1 MTKQIKEFWLSTYL
15 RKRYGY
21 ERVAR
26 WKYYIGFYWRKLK
39 QMLPLVLC
47 PVTACVMLYFAHTF
61 RMGYKRD
68 TCLSLAVGLLVY
80 FGTVQCGGVVRRIKI
95 KRLLQYHY
103 RFFKERTIETLLS
116 LAEMNCFEKSDLC
129 EKLMKPKEFRAF
141 FAAKQD
147 DSDKLGAVM
156 NNLED
161 YPTTLQ
167 DLRVEIRLFF
177 DRVISLVSSI
187 DISANALDRILQ
199 YVEHYNRLQNLNLV
213 NHDTKY
219 LAESLYQCFS
229 DVSFVDGRPSEF
241 THVIDEI

>member
-1 MTKQIKEFWLSTYL
+1 MAKQIKEFWLSTCL
-15 RKRYGY
+15 SKWYGY

-26 WKYYIGFYWRKLK
+26 WKYYIGFYYRKLK

-47 PVTACVMLYFAHTF
+47 PVTAGAMLHFAHAF

-68 TCLSLAVGLLVY
+68 ICLSLAVGLLVY
-80 FGTVQCGGVVRRIKI
+80 FVTVQCGGVVRRIRI
-95 KRLLQYHY
+95 KRLLRYHY

-116 LAEMNCFEKSDLC
+116 LSETRFFYQDDLC
-129 EKLMKPKEFRAF
+129 KRLMNPKEFRAF

-147 DSDKLGAVM
+147 GSDKLGAVM

-161 YPTTLQ
+161 CPSALQ

-177 DRVISLVSSI
+177 DRVISLVSSV
-187 DISANALDRILQ
+187 DISVNALDRILQ

-219 LAESLYQCFS
+219 LAESLCQCFS
-229 DVSFVDGRPSEF
+229 DISFVDGRPSEF

>member
-1 MTKQIKEFWLSTYL
+1 MTKQIKEFWLSIHL
-15 RKRYGY
+15 KKRYGY

-26 WKYYIGFYWRKLK
+26 WKYYIGFYYRKLK

-47 PVTACVMLYFAHTF
+47 PVTAGVMLYFAHTF

-80 FGTVQCGGVVRRIKI
+80 FVTVQCCGVVRRIRI
-95 KRLLQYHY
+95 KRLLRYHY
-103 RFFKERTIETLLS
+103 CFFKERTIDTLLS
-116 LAEMNCFEKSDLC
+116 LAAVNCFEKSDLR
-129 EKLMKPKEFRAF
+129 EKLMNPKEFRAF

-147 DSDKLGAVM
+147 GHDKLCVVM

-161 YPTTLQ
+161 YSETLQ
-167 DLRVEIRLFF
+167 DLRVEIKLFF
-177 DRVISLVSSI
+177 DRVLSLVSSV
-187 DISANALDRILQ
+187 DIGINALDRVLQ
-199 YVEHYNRLQNLNLV
+199 YVEHYNRLQNINLV

-229 DVSFVDGRPSEF
+229 DISFVDGGPSEF

>member
-1 MTKQIKEFWLSTYL
+1 MSKLIKKFWFSTHL
-15 RKRYGY
+15 KKRYGY

-26 WKYYIGFYWRKLK
+26 WKYYIGFYYRKMK

-47 PVTACVMLYFAHTF
+47 PVTAGVMLYFAHVF
-61 RMGYKRD
+61 RVGYKRD

-80 FGTVQCGGVVRRIKI
+80 FVTVQCGGVVRRIRI
-95 KRLLQYHY
+95 KRLLRYHY
-103 RFFKERTIETLLS
+103 CFFKERTIDTLLS
-116 LAEMNCFEKSDLC
+116 LAAVNCFEKSDLR

-141 FAAKQD
+141 FAVKRD
-147 DSDKLGAVM
+147 GPYKLGVAM
-156 NNLED
+156 NNLEE
-161 YPTTLQ
+161 YPAALQ

-177 DRVISLVSSI
+177 DRVIPLVSSV
-187 DISANALDRILQ
+187 DISVNALDRILQ

-219 LAESLYQCFS
+219 LAESLYECFS

>member
-1 MTKQIKEFWLSTYL
+1 MTTQNKGFWLSTCL

-26 WKYYIGFYWRKLK
+26 WKYYIGFYYRKLK

-47 PVTACVMLYFAHTF
+47 PATVGVMLYFAHAF

-80 FGTVQCGGVVRRIKI
+80 FVTVQCGSAVRRIRI
-95 KRLLQYHY
+95 KQLLRYHY
-103 RFFKERTIETLLS
+103 RFFKERTIDTLLS
-116 LAEMNCFEKSDLC
+116 LAEVNCFEKSDLR
-129 EKLMKPKEFRAF
+129 ENLMKPKEFRAF
-141 FAAKQD
+141 FSANLD
-147 DSDKLGAVM
+147 GDDKLGIVM

-161 YPTTLQ
+161 YQASLH
-167 DLRVEIRLFF
+167 DIRVEIRLFF
-177 DRVISLVSSI
+177 DRVISLVSSV
-187 DISANALDRILQ
+187 DISVNALDRILQ
-199 YVEHYNRLQNLNLV
+199 YVEHFNRLQNLNLV

-219 LAESLYQCFS
+219 LVESLCQWFS
-229 DVSFVDGRPSEF
+229 DFSFVDGRPSEF